1 MRIEEAQRDFRAAY
15 FGGAP
20 GVLVSALAW
29 FTAGLVSIFESPQ
42 RAVIVLLIGGMLI
55 HPVSTVLTKALG
67 RSAKHASGNPLGRL
81 ALETTVWLILC
92 LPLAF
97 VVSRYRVEWFFPAM
111 LLVIAGR
118 YTVFAT
124 MFGSR
129 TFWACGAALAT
140 AAYILVKLGADPT
153 AGALTGG
160 TIEAIF
166 ASLIFYQSRMRD
178 AA

>member
-1 MRIEEAQRDFRAAY
+1 MTIEEAQKDFRLAY

-20 GVLVSALAW
+20 GMLVSGVAW
-29 FTAGLVSIFESPQ
+29 FAACLASLYWSNQ
-42 RAVIVLLIGGMLI
+42 RAVIVLFVGGMLI
-55 HPVSTVLTKALG
+55 HPVSTLLVKALG
-67 RSAKHASGNPLGRL
+67 RSARHAPGNPLGRL

-97 VVSRYRVEWFFPAM
+97 VVSQFKMDWFFPAM

-124 MFGSR
+124 MFGLR
-129 TFWACGAALAT
+129 TYWICAAALAT
-140 AAYILVKLGADPT
+140 AAYMLVKLGSGPA
-153 AGALTGG
+153 AGAFTGAS
-160 TIEAIF
+160 IDAAF
-166 ASLIFYQSRMRD
+166 AALLFAQSRLRT

>member
-1 MRIEEAQRDFRAAY
+1 MRIEEAQRDLRFSY
-15 FGGAP
+15 FDGAP

-29 FTAGLVSIFESPQ
+29 FTAAFASIYGSPQ
-42 RAVIVLLIGGMLI
+42 RAVIVLFVGGMLI

-67 RSAKHASGNPLGRL
+67 RPSKHAAGNPMGRL

-97 VVSRYRVEWFFPAM
+97 VVSRYRIDWFFPAM

-118 YTVFAT
+118 YAVFAT
-124 MFGSR
+124 MFGLRIYWVCSA
-129 TFWACGAALAT
+129 TLAT
-140 AAYILVKLGADPT
+140 AAYILVELGAGPT
-153 AGALTGG
+153 AGAFAGAA
-160 TIEAIF
+160 IEIVFAAAIF
-166 ASLIFYQSRMRD
+166 YRSRSRH